1 MYQLAFDDII
11 MGLTETPSFTDGLF
25 SVISWQGF
33 NNLDVNLNTYQVPR
47 TDYYQNLN
55 SNKTQS
61 VKTITGKIHAN
72 SAVRM
77 VELIEKLAK
86 YHNQSKTF
94 IIKRFVGGE
103 VYKTANFTGLIKSIL
118 FEGQVNDNSC
128 PFILS
133 IVCDDPYFYDLVP
146 ISQTKTF
153 TYTGF
158 IYPKTYPIVYGNQT
172 NLIEV
177 NNTGNTPATPIW
189 KIKNQITNP
198 LIINNATNQVF
209 NYSQNINDGGEL
221 VIDTKMR
228 TAKIAGISKL
238 QFITNLDQLILPVGI
253 SRFSFSGS
261 GITESTQIEVSFYPK
276 SNII

>member
-33 NNLDVNLNTYQVPR
+33 TTLDINLSTYQVPR
-47 TDYYQNLN
+47 SDYYQNLN
-55 SNKTQS
+55 SNKVQS
-61 VKTITGKIHAN
+61 VKTITGTIHAN

-77 VELIEKLAK
+77 VELIEKLGK

-94 IIKRFVGGE
+94 TVKRFVGGE
-103 VYKTANFTGLIKSIL
+103 VYKTKTFTGLIKSIL
-118 FEGQVNDNSC
+118 FEGQRNDRIC

-133 IVCDDPYFYDLVP
+133 IVCDDPYFYDLAETN
-146 ISQTKTF
+146 QTKNF
-153 TYTGF
+153 TYTGYT
-158 IYPKTYPIVYGNQT
+158 YPITYPIVYGNQT

-198 LIINNATNQVF
+198 IIVNLATGQVF
-209 NYSQNINDGGEL
+209 NYSQSINDGGEL

-228 TAKIAGISKL
+228 TAKIAGTSKL

-253 SRFSFSGS
+253 SKFSFSGS
-261 GITESTQIEVSFYPK
+261 NITENTQIEVSFYPK

>member
-158 IYPKTYPIVYGNQT
+158 IYPIVYPIVYGNQT

-198 LIINNATNQVF
+198 LIINTATNQVF
-209 NYSQNINDGGEL
+209 NYSQNINDGREL

-228 TAKIAGISKL
+228 TAKIAGTSKL

>member
-158 IYPKTYPIVYGNQT
+158 IYPKTYPIVYGNQN

>member
-1 MYQLAFDDII
+1 MYQLVFDDIL
-11 MGLTETPSFTDGLF
+11 MGLTETPSFIDGQF
-25 SVISWQGF
+25 SVASWQGF
-33 NNLDVNLNTYQVPR
+33 NSLDINLNTYQVPR

-61 VKTITGKIHAN
+61 VKTIAGQIHAN
-72 SAVRM
+72 SATRM

-94 IIKRFVGGE
+94 IIKRFVRGE
-103 VYKTANFTGLIKSIL
+103 VYKTKTFTGLIKSIL
-118 FEGQVNDNSC
+118 FEGQTNDNSC

-146 ISQTKTF
+146 ITQIKTF
-153 TYTGF
+153 SYTGF
-158 IYPKTYPIVYGNQT
+158 TYPKTYPRIYGSQN

-177 NNTGNTPATPIW
+177 NNTGNSPATPIW

-198 LIINNATNQVF
+198 LIINQKTNQVF
-209 NYSQNINDGGEL
+209 NYSQSVNSGSEL
-221 VIDTKMR
+221 VIDTKTR
-228 TAKIAGISKL
+228 TAKILGVSKL
-238 QFITNLDQLILPVGI
+238 QFITNLDQLILPVGV
-253 SRFSFSGS
+253 SKFSFSGS
-261 GITESTQIEVSFYPK
+261 NITENTQIEVSFYPK